1 MTLLGW
7 VSEFI
12 MRNHRIQRPKT
23 KSQRPIFRMLSFGIM
38 LRDLAESVWRGAPRF
53 LRRWS
58 VRLTN
63 TRFTVTAAGII
74 SDSEG
79 RVLLLKHRF
88 RAGSG
93 WGIPGGF
100 IEADEQPEHGLR
112 RELQEEIG
120 LELQSLEL
128 YKARSIK
135 GARQLEIIFY
145 GRTHGAVTP
154 QSQEIKKAE
163 WFPLDALPEGLS
175 SDQRQLIKDVL
186 QSWSKT

>member
-1 MTLLGW
+1 
-7 VSEFI
+7 
-12 MRNHRIQRPKT
+12 
-23 KSQRPIFRMLSFGIM
+23 M
-38 LRDLAESVWRGAPRF
+38 LRDLAESVWRHAPRV

-63 TRFTVTAAGII
+63 GRFTVTAAGII
-74 SDSEG
+74 SDSED

-100 IEADEQPEHGLR
+100 IEADEQPEEGLR
-112 RELQEEIG
+112 RELREEIG
-120 LELQSLEL
+120 LELQTVTL
-128 YKARSIK
+128 YKARTFK
-135 GARQLEIIFY
+135 GARQIEIIFS

-163 WFPLDALPEGLS
+163 WFALDSLPEGLPA
-175 SDQRQLIKDVL
+175 DQHQLIKDVFSRGAKL
-186 QSWSKT
+186 ED

>member
-1 MTLLGW
+1 
-7 VSEFI
+7 
-12 MRNHRIQRPKT
+12 
-23 KSQRPIFRMLSFGIM
+23 M
-38 LRDLAESVWRGAPRF
+38 LRNLAESVWRRAPRI

-63 TRFTVTAAGII
+63 ARFTVTAAGII
-74 SDSEG
+74 WDSAD

-100 IEADEQPEHGLR
+100 IEADEQPEEGLR
-112 RELQEEIG
+112 RELHEEIG
-120 LELQSLEL
+120 LELQALKL
-128 YKARSIK
+128 YKTRTFK
-135 GARQLEIIFY
+135 GVRQIEILFC

-154 QSQEIKKAE
+154 QSSEIKRAG
-163 WFPLDALPEGLS
+163 WFTLDALPEGLPAE
-175 SDQRQLIKDVL
+175 QRRLIKDAL

>member
-1 MTLLGW
+1 MLPLNGNRQTP
-7 VSEFI
+7 I
-12 MRNHRIQRPKT
+12 D
-23 KSQRPIFRMLSFGIM
+23 KSAIRGMLSFGIM
-38 LRDLAESVWRGAPRF
+38 LRDLAESVWRGAPKF
-53 LRRWS
+53 LRLWS

-74 SDSEG
+74 SDSED

-100 IEADEQPEHGLR
+100 IEADEQPEEGLR

-120 LELQSLEL
+120 LELQSLKL
-128 YKARSIK
+128 YKVRSFE
-135 GARQLEIIFY
+135 GARQIEIIFY
-145 GRTHGAVTP
+145 GRTHGTATP
-154 QSQEIKKAE
+154 QSQEIKKAG
-163 WFPLDALPEGLS
+163 WFTLDSLPQGLP
-175 SDQRQLIKDVL
+175 SDQQRLIKDVL

>member
-1 MTLLGW
+1 
-7 VSEFI
+7 
-12 MRNHRIQRPKT
+12 
-23 KSQRPIFRMLSFGIM
+23 MLSFGIM
-38 LRDLAESVWRGAPRF
+38 LRDLAESVWRGAPKF

-74 SDSEG
+74 SDSED

-100 IEADEQPEHGLR
+100 IEADEQPEEGLR

-120 LELQSLEL
+120 LELQSLKL
-128 YKARSIK
+128 YKVRSFE
-135 GARQLEIIFY
+135 GARQIEIIFY

-154 QSQEIKKAE
+154 QSQEIKKAG
-163 WFPLDALPEGLS
+163 WFPLDSLPEGLP
-175 SDQRQLIKDVL
+175 SDQQRLIKDVL
-186 QSWSKT
+186 RSWSKT

>member
-1 MTLLGW
+1 
-7 VSEFI
+7 
-12 MRNHRIQRPKT
+12 
-23 KSQRPIFRMLSFGIM
+23 MLSFGIM

-100 IEADEQPEHGLR
+100 IEADEQPEQGLR

-163 WFPLDALPEGLS
+163 WFALDALPEGLS